1 MKKSSYCYF
10 FHLYV
15 ANFFSKF
22 LFAILLS
29 LEHFLSFS
37 TYFSYKSCR
46 LPDSVYFTH
55 ALFFALLLLITDLFT
70 HLHLLFLF
78 FLYGTYLSR
87 NFAISSFK
95 EFQSISTSTPL
106 IIPSQFIIFES
117 SLICS

>member
-1 MKKSSYCYF
+1 MKKSSFCYF
-10 FHLYV
+10 FKLLLIFFS
-15 ANFFSKF
+15 NFF
-22 LFAILLS
+22 LQILLS

-87 NFAISSFK
+87 NLAISSFK

-117 SLICS
+117 FLICS